1 MKNIITSKNLN
12 FIPEGVANMFENK
25 PHDNKKSKV
34 DENQQ
39 PRTSPMDVERVQ
51 STLKQ
56 FVRDW
61 SEYGEPER
69 EMCYT
74 PILEEIENL
83 FGHFNSAQ
91 RYNIKMLVP
100 GAGLGRLAYEIASRG
115 YVCQGKN

>member
-1 MKNIITSKNLN
+1 
-12 FIPEGVANMFENK
+12 MFENK

-34 DENQQ
+34 DENHLT
-39 PRTSPMDVERVQ
+39 RTSPMDVERVQ

-74 PILEEIENL
+74 PILDEIENL

-100 GAGLGRLAYEIASRG
+100 GAGLGRLAYEIATRG
-115 YVCQGKN
+115 YVCQGKKLTLRQKKYPPSTMHNAY